1 MISLLKVAEMLC
13 KQTEI
18 LTFGNVEAIDPQEVI
33 SMEWRGKGLIL
44 EGSK

>member
-18 LTFGNVEAIDPQEVI
+18 LTFGNVEAIDPQE
-33 SMEWRGKGLIL
+33 GLIL
-44 EGSK
+44 EGSKGN